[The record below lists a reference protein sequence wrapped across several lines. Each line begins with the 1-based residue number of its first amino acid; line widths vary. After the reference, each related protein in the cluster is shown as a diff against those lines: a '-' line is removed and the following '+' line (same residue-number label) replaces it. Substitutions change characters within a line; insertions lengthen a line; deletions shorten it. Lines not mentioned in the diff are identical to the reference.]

1 MKANSHGVF
10 GFDNPN
16 YQRLMHRSVS
26 ADGFNRPGSRS
37 KFRFE
42 PRYQIVFACFLATL
56 TAYVERT
63 GFSIAYTAMAKDA
76 AVDEAIKGTVLS
88 SFYWGYGVS
97 QIPGGWA
104 AQRFGGDITL
114 TISFIFWSIASILTP
129 GNASNTHSIIVA
141 RVCVGISQGF
151 IIPAIHTVLS
161 RWIPPNERARAVSL
175 TTSGMYLGSATAM
188 QLFPKVAGA
197 FGASFLL
204 KFVGLLGLSWVILWR
219 ATLLRVRNT
228 KQMQTMPIS
237 GNSKKT
243 NNNDSS
249 SGKYGKVGP
258 TPWRRMATHPAV
270 WAIIINNFT
279 FHYAFYVVMNWLPT
293 YFDKILHAN
302 IASLGLVKMLPYLTM
317 FAASNAGGWAGD
329 YLITVG
335 KKSIAGGRKAV
346 NTAGFWTAAAALL
359 LMPGASTVGAGVM
372 YTTIAL
378 GACGFARGGFSVNH
392 MDIAPKYAG
401 MVMGISNSA
410 GTLSGVIGV
419 AATGHI
425 LKWAGGA
432 ERALGWYQALTLC
445 AVQCVAGS
453 FFFIAFGRGDR
464 LFGGDADDF

>member
-1 MKANSHGVF
+1 MKAGSHGVF
-10 GFDNPN
+10 SFDNPS
-16 YQRLMHRSVS
+16 YQRLINRSGS
-26 ADGFNRPGSRS
+26 ADGFNRPRSRS
-37 KFRFE
+37 KFSFE

-114 TISFIFWSIASILTP
+114 TMSFILWSLASILTP

-161 RWIPPNERARAVSL
+161 KWIPPTERARAVSL

-188 QLFPKVAGA
+188 QLFPKVAA
-197 FGASFLL
+197 SFGASFLL

-219 ATLLRVRNT
+219 TTLHRVRT
-228 KQMQTMPIS
+228 AKHMQTMPMS
-237 GNSKKT
+237 DGGHGSKKNANYAT
-243 NNNDSS
+243 I
-249 SGKYGKVGP
+249 GKYDKVGP
-258 TPWRRMATHPAV
+258 IPWRRMVTHRAV
-270 WAIIINNFT
+270 WAIVINNFT

-293 YFDKILHAN
+293 YFDKILDAN
-302 IASLGLVKMLPYLTM
+302 IASLGLVKTLPYLTM

-335 KKSIAGGRKAV
+335 KKSVAEGRKAV
-346 NTAGFWTAAAALL
+346 NTAGFWTASAALL

-378 GACGFARGGFSVNH
+378 GACGFSRGGFSVNH

-401 MVMGISNSA
+401 MVM
-410 GTLSGVIGV
+410 
-419 AATGHI
+419 
-425 LKWAGGA
+425 
-432 ERALGWYQALTLC
+432 
-445 AVQCVAGS
+445 
-453 FFFIAFGRGDR
+453 
-464 LFGGDADDF
+464 